1 MYPTL
6 VAPSLLASDFSR
18 LAEEIQS
25 VEAAGAD
32 WLHLDVMDGHFVDN
46 ISFGPAF
53 VAATHKIA
61 TVPTDVHLMISRP
74 DHFLDRFLP
83 HAKNITV
90 HLEAT
95 HPVGE
100 TLQRIR
106 AAGLTAGLAI
116 SPGTPF
122 PNAAPF
128 LEHIDLLL
136 IMTVHPGF
144 GGQAFIP
151 ASLEKITAAA
161 SWREKLGYRW
171 PIQVDGGIQAD
182 TARLCRDA
190 GASILVAG
198 SSVFSAPD
206 RAAAITSLR
215 RN

>member
-1 MYPTL
+1 MMHPTL
-6 VAPSLLASDFSR
+6 VAPSLLASDFGR
-18 LAEEIQS
+18 LTEEIRS

-53 VAATHKIA
+53 VAAAHAAA

-74 DHFLDRFLP
+74 DHYLERFLP
-83 HAKNITV
+83 YAKNVTV

-95 HPVGE
+95 HSVGE
-100 TLQRIR
+100 TLSRIR

-116 SPGTPF
+116 SPDTPF
-122 PNAAPF
+122 PDAAPF
-128 LEHIDLLL
+128 LDQIDLLL
-136 IMTVHPGF
+136 IMTVRPGF

-151 ASLEKITAAA
+151 ETLEKIAAA
-161 SWREKLGYRW
+161 ARWREKFGYRW
-171 PIQVDGGIQAD
+171 AIEVDGGIQAD
-182 TARLCRDA
+182 TARQCREA

-206 RAAAITSLR
+206 RATAIASLR
-215 RN
+215 